1 MTKKAR
7 KRKAEVFPGGV
18 PPTKQQAC
26 SLPPTKTPH
35 EIMAW
40 CDAENMV
47 KLLHELISF
56 MPGTFRS
63 VLQAHGFLQFKVADY
78 DVLITDK
85 KRFEKN
91 NATYGKVVRQ

>member
-1 MTKKAR
+1 MPKKPR
-7 KRKAEVFPGGV
+7 KRKPE
-18 PPTKQQAC
+18 PTKVWVHR
-26 SLPPTKTPH
+26 PTPTKTPH

-63 VLQAHGFLQFKVADY
+63 VLQTRGFLEFKVSDY
-78 DVLITDK
+78 GVLITDK

-91 NATYGKVVRQ
+91 NATYGRVVR